1 MIAVSSDAGDTC
13 AIDGTG
19 HVSFQHGGI
28 CTITAT
34 QPGTSNYLAAPP
46 VTQAVRILPA
56 AQTVAITSAAPTGV
70 IAGGDAY
77 TPTTTGSDRGTAI
90 ALAATGACV
99 LRDGRIAPVS
109 PGTCRVTATRP
120 ASRDF
125 AVAEASQTYDVGA
138 PPVTTSATVAAVPTA
153 AGSAAVAGAQ
163 VAWPA
168 KAFAGPVTVGVTT
181 SPAAASFAAGTTPIR
196 LQVIDAAGKPVTS
209 FREPLEIVF
218 AAGSGTPG
226 YSRDGR
232 TWTAIP
238 RITGPRLPNGYADGW
253 FAAADG
259 SIHVLTTHATDF
271 GVLAKGA
278 KIAPALRL
286 TAVSAKRQG
295 AKLTVR
301 VATTLPA
308 RIQARLHGASA
319 TAVRTS
325 STSLTLRIP
334 AQCATK
340 ACTLVVRAT
349 AGGETAARTVRVK

>member
-1 MIAVSSDAGDTC
+1 VIAVSSDAGDTC

-34 QPGTSNYLAAPP
+34 QAGTANYLAAPP

-56 AQTVAITSAAPTGV
+56 AQTVAIASAAPTGT

-90 ALAATGACV
+90 VVAATGACV

-125 AVAEASQTYDVGA
+125 AAAEATQTYDVGA
-138 PPVTTSATVAAVPTA
+138 PPVTTSTTVAAVPNA
-153 AGSAAVAGAQ
+153 AGSATVAGVQ

-196 LQVIDAAGKPVTS
+196 LQVTDAAGKPVTS

-218 AAGSGTPG
+218 APGSGTPG

-271 GVLAKGA
+271 GILAKGA

-286 TAVSAKRQG
+286 TAVSTKRQG
-295 AKLTVR
+295 AKLMVR
-301 VATTLPA
+301 VATSLPA
-308 RIQARLHGASA
+308 RIQVRLQGASA

-349 AGGETAARTVRVK
+349 AGGETAARTVRVR